1 MSVTISSLFTS
12 FVNFW
17 QNVSAN
23 MSIPNFKAPSWL
35 KSLLSCFNNLF
46 FLLTQLSDKIPKFA
60 LRAQLV
66 LIGISLPFFLDAVTW
81 FMSPL
86 RDTILHIIDIAAFGL
101 FAFFLSRGIMGTFE
115 LTNTIVCIVC
125 GLIFLYKLY
134 RFVKKL
140 FGEKVTYEAF
150 DE

>member
-1 MSVTISSLFTS
+1 MENS
-12 FVNFW
+12 FVISNFVD
-17 QNVSAN
+17 NYRNAMHSRY
-23 MSIPNFKAPSWL
+23 FKATSWL

-46 FLLTQLSDKIPKFA
+46 FLLTQLSDKIPKFD
-60 LRAQLV
+60 LREQLV
-66 LIGISLPFFLDAVTW
+66 LIGIGLPFILDVVTW